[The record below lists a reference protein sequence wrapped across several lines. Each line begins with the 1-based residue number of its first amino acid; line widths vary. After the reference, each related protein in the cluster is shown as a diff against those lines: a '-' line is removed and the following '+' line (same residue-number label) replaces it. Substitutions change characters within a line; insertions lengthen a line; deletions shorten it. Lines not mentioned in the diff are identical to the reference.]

1 MKFYRFFFL
10 VLVLYFLVNIAS
22 TLILNSLIASAY
34 AIQLLQSVVSNLSFL
49 LTFDFLVR
57 HYVPTA
63 PPEFRF
69 NFIVLALLSF
79 LFYALLT
86 LIFGESLLRAMGF
99 RLSSVPVG
107 SPLAPDEY
115 ATLAFFTDGF
125 SSLTNGLL
133 SLSIAYY
140 LQKYMV
146 RGIFYVFKRFT
157 KYANFIEVDRKGG
170 KSSFYITVL
179 WFLLLPFPIQQV
191 LAPNPAGVS
200 VLGTGLYLLSALALF
215 LMWGLGLAGLIGV
228 TKKNIFRLY
237 GIVQSSLFW
246 FLLIQWFSALVYT
259 SVAPPIVPDL
269 LIASSLL
276 LLRVVFAFGP
286 PAIISAYVYKTVLEK
301 RAEVEIFEYLK
312 QKESLELSRITV
324 TAENPSA
331 T

>member
-1 MKFYRFFFL
+1 M
-10 VLVLYFLVNIAS
+10 
-22 TLILNSLIASAY
+22 
-34 AIQLLQSVVSNLSFL
+34 
-49 LTFDFLVR
+49 FDFVVR
-57 HYVPTA
+57 HYVPTT
-63 PPEFRF
+63 PIGFRF
-69 NFIVLALLSF
+69 NFIVMAVLSF

-86 LIFGESLLRAMGF
+86 LVFGEPLLRAMGF
-99 RLSSVPVG
+99 RLSPVPVG
-107 SPLAPDEY
+107 STLAPDEY
-115 ATLAFFTDGF
+115 ATLSFFTYGF

-146 RGIFYVFKRFT
+146 RGIFYAFKRFT

-170 KSSFYITVL
+170 KPQLYVTIL

-191 LAPNPAGVS
+191 LTPNPAGVS

-237 GIVQSSLFW
+237 GVVQSSLFW
-246 FLLIQWFSALVYT
+246 FLLIQWFSAIVYT

-269 LIASSLL
+269 FVASSLL
-276 LLRVVFAFGP
+276 LLRVVFVFGP
-286 PAIISAYVYKTVLEK
+286 PALISAYVYKSALEK
-301 RAEVEIFEYLK
+301 RAEVEIIEYLK
-312 QKESLELSRITV
+312 QKESLEMTKITV
-324 TAENPSA
+324 TAEKPSA